1 MTDDIGATPAE
12 AAPEKPHY
20 GVYFKIWAVLLVITL
35 LMVFTHNPAILLPGM
50 AAKATLI
57 ALWFMHLKD
66 ERKDFIFYVA
76 ASIVIFSL
84 VLFGLIAPD
93 GTVM

>member
-1 MTDDIGATPAE
+1 MTTAT
-12 AAPEKPHY
+12 APNY
-20 GVYFKIWAVLLVITL
+20 RVYFKIWGVLLVITL
-35 LMVFTHNPAILLPGM
+35 LMVFTRNPTILLAGM

-76 ASIVIFSL
+76 GSIVIFSA
-84 VLFGLIAPD
+84 VLFALLVPD
-93 GTVM
+93 GLDM

>member
-1 MTDDIGATPAE
+1 MTETTAATPNY
-12 AAPEKPHY
+12 K
-20 GVYFKIWAVLLVITL
+20 VYLRIWVVLLVITVV
-35 LMVFTHNPAILLPGM
+35 MVFTHKPAILIPGM

-66 ERKDFIFYVA
+66 ERKDFIFYVV
-76 ASIVIFSL
+76 ASMIVFSL

-93 GTVM
+93 GQAM

>member
-1 MTDDIGATPAE
+1 MTTAT
-12 AAPEKPHY
+12 APRY
-20 GVYFKIWAVLLVITL
+20 AVYLRIWLALLAITL
-35 LMVFTHNPAILLPGM
+35 LMVFTRNAAILLPGM

-66 ERKDFIFYVA
+66 ERKDFIFYVV

-84 VLFGLIAPD
+84 VLFALLVPD
-93 GTVM
+93 GKAM

>member
-1 MTDDIGATPAE
+1 MTTST
-12 AAPEKPHY
+12 APNY
-20 GVYFKIWAVLLVITL
+20 RIYLKIWMVLLVITL
-35 LMVFTHNPAILLPGM
+35 VMVFTKKPAILLPGM

-76 ASIVIFSL
+76 SSIVIFSL
-84 VLFGLIAPD
+84 VLFAVLVPD
-93 GTVM
+93 GRAM